1 MRKVIEFFIKRPV
14 WGNAA
19 IAVVIMFGLFSIFT
33 MKRSFFPELDPNT
46 IGVSVLYPGASPSE
60 MEEGVTI
67 KIEQAVKGLEGIEQI
82 NSTSVENMSQ
92 ISIQAYPKTDMEE
105 LLNEIENAVNSIN
118 SFPQGA
124 ERPLVKLNKSRG
136 MASVV
141 AFVGVSAKSDSTKM
155 TALTDMA
162 TKIERDLLNTKVI
175 TQISMTGFPEKEI
188 SINTR
193 EQDLLRY
200 NLSFQEIALAVGSR
214 NIDITTGIIRGGVE
228 DMNVRSNSRVT
239 SKAEIDKI
247 VVRTTSDGQNITIKD
262 VADVKVGFT
271 ESSQEAK
278 FNGFPSVQFQI
289 EKTTEQDISEITE
302 ELHTYLE
309 KFNKNNP
316 DYSFNIYYE
325 FNSMLNDR
333 IDLLSKN
340 GLQGLILVL
349 LFLGLF
355 LNLKLS
361 AWVAF
366 GIPFSFLGMFI
377 IGMPYGMSINMISLF
392 GMILVVGILV
402 DDGIV
407 IAENIYTHFE
417 KGKSARK
424 AALDGTMEVLPSVFS
439 SVLTTIVAFSILLFV
454 EGMEMMQ
461 EMAFVVIACLAFSL
475 FEAFIILPAHLGHEN
490 VLKDDNDKKHEW
502 SYLRGGIYMAIG
514 IVAMYFAPNL
524 IPTGDVNGAVYLFPL
539 ALILVGIFVFLAG
552 YSKSPVELKI
562 RGGAD
567 RAIKYI
573 RDNWFKSAIE
583 NIIGTKRRWYIAGFL
598 FPMGFVILTVVL
610 LKSSVIGFTFFPDI
624 QPDFINIES
633 VYMPGDNKAKSDK
646 FVASA
651 TDILMEENQRII
663 EESGDTL
670 LSYFSSNVGFAQ
682 NLGQVGNHA
691 SGLMVFLNG
700 EGSNTPV
707 DTLTNRIIRRLDASP
722 EAKLA
727 QETFVGGF
735 NRFGKE
741 IELGFSSENEKS
753 LEGARDMFK
762 AELAK
767 VDGVINIKD
776 NMPPGKKEVYL
787 TMRPQA
793 DMIGITKN
801 EVLSQVRNGFFGQ
814 EAQRVIIGTDEVKIW
829 VRYPLED
836 RNSLSDLENMKIKS
850 MQGVAVPL
858 KEICD
863 FTMGRAP
870 EALKRRDGQR
880 IVKIDAEST
889 DPDLVADIN
898 KTIDDSILPKVKQL
912 FPDVQSRYFG
922 QVEQSQKT
930 SKSMGYVTL
939 IGVAIMFIIL
949 SLHFNSLSSAFL
961 IMLVIPAG
969 LAGAILG
976 HGLIGIPVS
985 LLSVFGMIALIGVL
999 INDAIVFLDRYNDL
1013 IVEGYSTREA
1023 ALDAAISRFRPI
1035 LLTSLT
1041 TVAGLLPIISE
1052 TSMQAQFLIPMATS
1066 IAFGVLFGTIFIL
1079 FFYPSAILLWN
1090 GIRRIGHWIWKGEW
1104 KENSAEV
1111 EPAFRIS
1118 KNDHEIETSNQ

>member
-19 IAVVIMFGLFSIFT
+19 IAVVLMFGLFSVFT
-33 MKRSFFPELDPNT
+33 MKRSFFPELEPNN
-46 IGVSVLYPGASPSE
+46 INVSVLYPGASPTE

-92 ISIQAYPKTDMEE
+92 ISIQAYPKTEMEE
-105 LLNEIENAVNSIN
+105 LLNEVENAVNSIN

-124 ERPLVKLNKSRG
+124 ERPFVTLQKSRG
-136 MASVV
+136 IGSVV
-141 AFVGVSAKSDSTKM
+141 AFVGVSAKSLNAELVD
-155 TALTDMA
+155 LTDMA

-175 TQISMTGFPEKEI
+175 TQITMTGFPEKEI
-188 SINTR
+188 AINTR

-200 NLSFQEIALAVGSR
+200 NISFQEIALAVGSR
-214 NIDITTGIIRGGVE
+214 NIDITTGIISGGVE

-239 SKAEIDKI
+239 SKAEIDEI
-247 VVRTTSDGQNITIKD
+247 VVRTTSNGEKITVGD
-262 VADVKVGFT
+262 VADVQIGFT
-271 ESSQEAK
+271 ETSQEAK
-278 FNGFPSVQFQI
+278 YNGFPCVQFQI
-289 EKTTEQDISEITE
+289 EKTTDQDITEITE
-302 ELHTYLE
+302 ELHNYQK
-309 KFNKNNP
+309 KFNENNAE
-316 DYSFNIYYE
+316 YSFDVYYE

-333 IDLLSKN
+333 IDLLSSN
-340 GLQGLILVL
+340 GLMGLILVL

-377 IGMPYGMSINMISLF
+377 FGLPYGMSINMISLF

-417 KGKSARK
+417 KGKTARQ

-475 FEAFIILPAHLGHEN
+475 FEAFIILPAHLGHEH
-490 VLKDDNDKKHEW
+490 VMTDDKKKVHDW
-502 SYLRGGIYMAIG
+502 SSLKGGIFMILG
-514 IVAMYFAPNL
+514 IVAMYLATFL
-524 IPTGDVNGAVYLFPL
+524 IPGSGGSKLLFLFPVS
-539 ALILVGIFVFLAG
+539 IIFVGIFVFLAG
-552 YSKSPVELKI
+552 YSKSPIELKV
-562 RGGAD
+562 RGAAD
-567 RAIKYI
+567 RAIKYL
-573 RDNWFKSAIE
+573 RDNWFKAAIK
-583 NIIGTKRRWYIAGFL
+583 NIIGTKRRWYIAGFI
-598 FPMGFVILTVVL
+598 FPLAFVILTFGL

-633 VYMPGDNKAKSDK
+633 VYMPGDNKAKSDR

-663 EESGDTL
+663 DESGDTL

-700 EGSNTPV
+700 EDSNTPV

-741 IELGFSSENEKS
+741 IELGFTSENEKS

-793 DMIGITKN
+793 DMIGISKS
-801 EVLSQVRNGFFGQ
+801 EVLTQVRQGFFGQ

-829 VRYPLED
+829 VRYPKED
-836 RNSLSDLENMKIKS
+836 RNSLSDLENMKIKTI
-850 MQGVAVPL
+850 QGVAVPL

-863 FTMGRAP
+863 FKMGRAP

-889 DPDLVADIN
+889 DPDRVAEIN
-898 KTIDDSILPKVKQL
+898 DVINDSILPKVKQL
-912 FPDVQSRYFG
+912 YPDVQSRYFG

-949 SLHFNSLSSAFL
+949 ALHFNSLSSAFL

-969 LAGAILG
+969 LAGAIMG

-1013 IVEGYSTREA
+1013 IVEGHTTREA
-1023 ALDAAISRFRPI
+1023 ALEAAISRFRPI

-1090 GIRRIGHWIWKGEW
+1090 VQRRIGHKLWKGDW
-1104 KENSAEV
+1104 LKDGAQV
-1111 EPAFRIS
+1111 EPALRIS
-1118 KNDHEIETSNQ
+1118 KNDHEIEKSNQ

>member
-19 IAVVIMFGLFSIFT
+19 IAIVIMFGLFSIFT
-33 MKRSFFPELDPNT
+33 MQRSFFPELDPNT
-46 IGVSVLYPGASPSE
+46 INVSVLYPGASPVE

-67 KIEQAVKGLEGIEQI
+67 KIEQSVKGLEGIEII
-82 NSTSVENMSQ
+82 NSTSVENMTQ
-92 ISIQAYPKTDMEE
+92 ISIQAYPDVDMEE
-105 LLNEIENAVNSIN
+105 LLNEVENAVSSIN

-124 ERPLVKLNKSRG
+124 ERPIVTLQKSRG

-155 TALTDMA
+155 TELTDMA

-175 TQISMTGFPEKEI
+175 TQITMTGFPEKEI

-200 NLSFQEIALAVGSR
+200 NISFQEIALAIGSR

-228 DMNVRSNSRVT
+228 EMNVRSNSRVT
-239 SKAEIDKI
+239 SAAEISDI
-247 VVRTTSDGQNITIKD
+247 ALRTTPNGETVTIGD
-262 VADVKVGFT
+262 VADVKIGFA

-278 FNGFPSVQFQI
+278 YNGFPCVQFQI
-289 EKTTEQDISEITE
+289 EKTTEQDISDITE
-302 ELHTYLE
+302 ELRAYQE
-309 KFNKNNP
+309 KFNESH
-316 DYSFNIYYE
+316 DDFSFDIYYE
-325 FNSMLNDR
+325 FNSLLNDR
-333 IDLLSKN
+333 IDLLSSN
-340 GLQGLILVL
+340 GLMGLILVL

-377 IGMPYGMSINMISLF
+377 FGLPYGMSINMISLF

-439 SVLTTIVAFSILLFV
+439 SVLTTIVAFCILLFV

-475 FEAFIILPAHLGHEN
+475 FEAFIILPAHLGHN
-490 VLKDDNDKKHEW
+490 SVLKDETDKAHAW
-502 SYLRGGIYMAIG
+502 STLRGVIYIVLGIAIMY
-514 IVAMYFAPNL
+514 VATFL
-524 IPTGDVNGAVYLFPL
+524 IPSGDVSFGIYLFP
-539 ALILVGIFVFLAG
+539 ISIIFIGIFVFLAG
-552 YSKSPVELKI
+552 YSKSPIEHSV

-567 RAIKYI
+567 RVIKHI
-573 RDNWFKSAIE
+573 RDNWFKAAID
-583 NIIGTKRRWYIAGFL
+583 NIIGTKRSWYIAGFL
-598 FPMGFVILTVVL
+598 FPLVFTILTFMLVGS
-610 LKSSVIGFTFFPDI
+610 KVIGFTFFPDI
-624 QPDFINIES
+624 QPDFVNIEA
-633 VYMPGDNKAKSDK
+633 VYMPGDNKAKSEE
-646 FVASA
+646 FVERA

-663 EESGDTL
+663 DESGDTL
-670 LSYFSSNVGFAQ
+670 LSFFSSNVGFAQ

-691 SGLMVFLNG
+691 SSLMVFFKG
-700 EGSNTPV
+700 QDAKTPT
-707 DTLTNRIIRRLDASP
+707 DTLTNRIIRRLNETP

-727 QETFVGGF
+727 EETFVGGF

-741 IELGFSSENEKS
+741 IELGFSSENEQS
-753 LEGARDMFK
+753 LQGARDMLK
-762 AELAK
+762 TELSK
-767 VDGVINIKD
+767 LDGVINIKD

-787 TMRPQA
+787 EMRPQA
-793 DMIGITKN
+793 DMIGITKS
-801 EVLSQVRNGFFGQ
+801 EVLNQVRQGFFGQ

-836 RNSLSDLENMKIKS
+836 RNSLSDLENMRVKS
-850 MQGVAVPL
+850 AQGVAVPL

-863 FTMGRAP
+863 FTIGRAP

-889 DPDLVADIN
+889 DPDLVTEIN
-898 KTIDDSILPKVKQL
+898 NQINDSIIPKIEQL
-912 FPDVQSRYFG
+912 YPDVQTRYFG

-930 SKSMGYVTL
+930 VSSMIFVTL
-939 IGVAIMFIIL
+939 IGIAIMFTIL
-949 SLHFNSLSSAFL
+949 ALHFNSLSSAFL

-969 LAGAILG
+969 LAGAIMG

-1013 IVEGYSTREA
+1013 IVEGYDTKQAAREA
-1023 ALDAAISRFRPI
+1023 ALSRFRPI

-1090 GIRRIGHWIWKGEW
+1090 GIRRLGLWIWKGTSV
-1104 KENSAEV
+1104 ENNAEA

-1118 KNDHEIETSNQ
+1118 KNDHEIETSN

>member
-1 MRKVIEFFIKRPV
+1 MRRVIEFFIKRPI

-19 IAVVIMFGLFSIFT
+19 IAIVIMFGLFSIFT
-33 MKRSFFPELDPNT
+33 MQRSFFPELDPNT
-46 IGVSVLYPGASPSE
+46 ISVSVLYPGASPVE

-67 KIEQAVKGLEGIEQI
+67 KIEQSVKGLEGIEQI
-82 NSTSVENMSQ
+82 NSTSVENMTQ
-92 ISIQAYPKTDMEE
+92 ISIQAYPNVDMEE
-105 LLNEIENAVNSIN
+105 LLNEVENAVSSIN

-124 ERPLVKLNKSRG
+124 ERPIVTLQKSRG

-141 AFVGVSAKSDSTKM
+141 AFVGVSAKNDSTQM

-175 TQISMTGFPEKEI
+175 TQITMTGFPEKEI

-200 NLSFQEIALAVGSR
+200 NLSFQEIALAIGSR
-214 NIDITTGIIRGGVE
+214 NIDITTGIIRGDVE
-228 DMNVRSNSRVT
+228 EMNIRSNNRVT
-239 SKAEIDKI
+239 TEDEIEAI
-247 VVRTTSDGQNITIKD
+247 VLRTTPNGETITIGD
-262 VADVKVGFT
+262 VADVKLGFA

-278 FNGFPSVQFQI
+278 YNGFPCVQFQI
-289 EKTTEQDISEITE
+289 EKTTEQDISDITE
-302 ELHTYLE
+302 ELRTYQE
-309 KFNKNNP
+309 KFNENHE
-316 DYSFNIYYE
+316 DFSFDIYYE
-325 FNSMLNDR
+325 FNSLLNDR
-333 IDLLSKN
+333 IDLLSSN
-340 GLQGLILVL
+340 GLMGLILVL

-377 IGMPYGMSINMISLF
+377 FGLPYGMSINMISLF

-417 KGKSARK
+417 RGKSARK

-439 SVLTTIVAFSILLFV
+439 SVLTTIVAFCILLFV

-461 EMAFVVIACLAFSL
+461 EMAFVVIACLSFSL
-475 FEAFIILPAHLGHEN
+475 FEAFIILPAHLGHDS
-490 VLKDDNDKKHEW
+490 VLKDESEKVHPW
-502 SYLRGGIYMAIG
+502 STLRGLIFIVLGMAI
-514 IVAMYFAPNL
+514 MYSATFL
-524 IPTGDVNGAVYLFPL
+524 IPSGDVSFGIYLFPVS
-539 ALILVGIFVFLAG
+539 IIFIGIFVFLAG
-552 YSKSPVELKI
+552 YSKSPVESKV

-573 RDNWFKSAIE
+573 RDNWFKAAID

-598 FPMGFVILTVVL
+598 FPLAFTVLTIVLMGV
-610 LKSSVIGFTFFPDI
+610 KVIGFTFFPDI
-624 QPDFINIES
+624 QPDFVNIEA
-633 VYMPGDNKAKSDK
+633 VYMPGDNKAKSER
-646 FVASA
+646 FIESA
-651 TDILMEENQRII
+651 TQILMEENQRII
-663 EESGDTL
+663 DESGDTL
-670 LSYFSSNVGFAQ
+670 LSFFSSNVGFAQ

-691 SGLMVFLNG
+691 SNLMVFFKG
-700 EGSNTPV
+700 QDAKTPT
-707 DTLTNRIIRRLDASP
+707 DTLTNRIIRRLNETP

-727 QETFVGGF
+727 EETFVGGF

-741 IELGFSSENEKS
+741 IELGFSSENEQS
-753 LEGARDMFK
+753 LQAARDIFK
-762 AELAK
+762 TELSK
-767 VDGVINIKD
+767 LDGVINIKD

-787 TMRPQA
+787 EMRPQA
-793 DMIGITKN
+793 DMIGITKS
-801 EVLSQVRNGFFGQ
+801 EVLNQVRQGFFGQ

-836 RNSLSDLENMKIKS
+836 RNSLSDLENMRVKS

-863 FTMGRAP
+863 FTIGRAP

-898 KTIDDSILPKVKQL
+898 EEINDSILPKIKQL
-912 FPDVQSRYFG
+912 YPDVQTRYFG

-930 SKSMGYVTL
+930 ASSMLFVTL

-949 SLHFNSLSSAFL
+949 ALHFNSLSSAFL

-969 LAGAILG
+969 LAGAIMG

-1023 ALDAAISRFRPI
+1023 VREAALSRFRPI

-1090 GIRRIGHWIWKGEW
+1090 GIRRMGLWIWKGTTV
-1104 KENSAEV
+1104 ENSAEA
-1111 EPAFRIS
+1111 EPAYRIS
-1118 KNDHEIETSNQ
+1118 KNDHEIETSN